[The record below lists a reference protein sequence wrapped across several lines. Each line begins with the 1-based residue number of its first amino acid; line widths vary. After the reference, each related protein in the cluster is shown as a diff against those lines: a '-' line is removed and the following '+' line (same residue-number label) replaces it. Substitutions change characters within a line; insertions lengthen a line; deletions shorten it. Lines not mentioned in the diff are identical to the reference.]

1 MGKVFKTF
9 ARLAAASLALWA
21 LSPSF
26 PPKTQGST
34 VAVDLR
40 NWKTSTKGEGTNIII
55 GRDNSPLNTRLLSH
69 FKQGWS

>member
-9 ARLAAASLALWA
+9 ARLAASLA